1 MGNEEQRLARIEVH
15 VEYIRAAIE
24 AWDERCAAHR
34 ADVEDQ
40 IDSRLAGLADGAE
53 FARSLRWL
61 LLLGAKLV
69 GLAAAVA
76 GIAKVAITLG

>member
-24 AWDERCAAHR
+24 SWDERCAAHR

-40 IDSRLAGLADGAE
+40 LDERMRDIKDGAM
-53 FARSLRWL
+53 FAASLRSLL
-61 LLLGAKLV
+61 VLSAKLIGV
-69 GLAAAVA
+69 GAAVA
-76 GIAKVAITLG
+76 GIARVVMSM